1 MMAGVKEVPLKIG
14 QVRVYLLSVFLLSAC
29 PAALPPSLPTCFILS
44 NFSTASTGPSLSLT
58 QPRRQDIS
66 HR

>member
-29 PAALPPSLPTCFILS
+29 SVTLR
-44 NFSTASTGPSLSLT
+44 LSLLPYQHASSSPT
-58 QPRRQDIS
+58 EVPHRQAPP
-66 HR
+66 